1 MILMKRL
8 TRCIA
13 ISVILIIEAVN
24 AASGSQHPNV
34 DEKISATWAS
44 VFDGHLNDAIS
55 RAAKLLTEIDPA
67 QDEEAYWRASSSL
80 VEIFQELENDTY
92 ADKMLGVMI
101 QKKIAENPPSHRM
114 WMQYYLGRD
123 LVRRP

>member
-13 ISVILIIEAVN
+13 ISVILIIEAIN

-34 DEKISATWAS
+34 DEEIRATWAS

-55 RAAKLLTEIDPA
+55 RAAKLLSEIDPA
-67 QDEEAYWRASSSL
+67 QDEEAYWRASSTL
-80 VEIFQELENDTY
+80 VEIFEEWTY
-92 ADKMLGVMI
+92 PGFV
-101 QKKIAENPPSHRM
+101 ER
-114 WMQYYLGRD
+114 
-123 LVRRP
+123 